1 MRKIIVSI
9 FLIAAV
15 SISASAQNEQGGNR
29 RPHMDRTEWA
39 KKRTERMVQ
48 KYGLNEKQ
56 AEALLALNEKQMP
69 RGNGPRR
76 PERPERPDT
85 TKAPRPDG
93 QKGPRPGG
101 NWQEMQKQYNEELQ
115 KIMTADQFKTYMED
129 MEKRRQERQNRQGF
143 PQR

>member
-1 MRKIIVSI
+1 MRKFIVSI

-15 SISASAQNEQGGNR
+15 SINASAQNEQGGNR
-29 RPHMDRTEWA
+29 RPRMDRTEWA
-39 KKRTERMVQ
+39 KRRTERMVQ

-69 RGNGPRR
+69 RGNGQR
-76 PERPERPDT
+76 PERRDSA
-85 TKAPRPDG
+85 KAPRPDG
-93 QKGPRPGG
+93 PRGPRPGG

-115 KIMTADQFKTYMED
+115 KIMTADQFKAYMED
-129 MEKRRQERQNRQGF
+129 MEKRRQERQNRQSP

>member
-15 SISASAQNEQGGNR
+15 SISASAQNEQGGSR
-29 RPHMDRTEWA
+29 RPHMDRAEWA
-39 KKRTERMVQ
+39 KKSTERMVQ

-69 RGNGPRR
+69 RGNGPR
-76 PERPERPDT
+76 PERRDSAR
-85 TKAPRPDG
+85 APRPDG
-93 QKGPRPGG
+93 QRGSRPGG
-101 NWQEMQKQYNEELQ
+101 NWQELQKQYNEELQ

-129 MEKRRQERQNRQGF
+129 MEKRRQERQSRQGF

>member
-1 MRKIIVSI
+1 MRKFLVSI
-9 FLIAAV
+9 FLIVAV

-29 RPHMDRTEWA
+29 RPHMDRTEWV

-69 RGNGPRR
+69 RGNGPR
-76 PERPERPDT
+76 PERRDSAR
-85 TKAPRPDG
+85 APRPDG
-93 QKGPRPGG
+93 QRGPRPGG
-101 NWQEMQKQYNEELQ
+101 NWQELQKQYNEELQ